1 MKSLW
6 YQCNSVRSERNHC
19 GINVTVSGQT
29 EIIVVSTV
37 SVKREIIV
45 VSMYHN
51 GVRSDLRNHCG
62 INVTVSDQREIIVVS
77 M

>member
-6 YQCNSVRSERNHC
+6 YQCNGVRSERNHC

-29 EIIVVSTV
+29 PKSLW
-37 SVKREIIV
+37 
-45 VSMYHN
+45 YQCN
-51 GVRSDLRNHCG
+51 GVRSERNHCG
-62 INVTVSDQREIIVVS
+62 INVTVSQEISVVS